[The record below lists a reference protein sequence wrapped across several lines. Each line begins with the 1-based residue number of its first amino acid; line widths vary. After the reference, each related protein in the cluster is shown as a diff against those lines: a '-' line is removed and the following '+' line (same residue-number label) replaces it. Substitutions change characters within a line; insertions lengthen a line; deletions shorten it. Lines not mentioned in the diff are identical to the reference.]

1 MLDESCDDVRDGEDS
16 GEELLELLEVVVEHK
31 SCETASEAYA
41 CWSIANSASSAT
53 SWKFMPHLSKSR
65 DDDPGDVDL
74 LNGSGLL
81 PPVREVDRPGDT
93 DPDEAE
99 HDDRAS

>member
-1 MLDESCDDVRDGEDS
+1 VFDDSCEDVRDGDDS
-16 GEELLELLEVVVEHK
+16 GEELLDELEVVVEHN
-31 SCETASEAYA
+31 SCDTASEAYA

-65 DDDPGDVDL
+65 DDPGDVDL

-81 PPVREVDRPGDT
+81 PPVREVERPGET

-99 HDDRAS
+99 HDDKAS